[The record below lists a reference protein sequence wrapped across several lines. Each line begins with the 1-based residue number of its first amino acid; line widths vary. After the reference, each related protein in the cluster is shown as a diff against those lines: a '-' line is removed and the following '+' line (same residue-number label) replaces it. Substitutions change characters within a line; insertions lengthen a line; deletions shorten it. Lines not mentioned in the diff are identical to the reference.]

1 MSEDHARQVRV
12 TYRRYV
18 SDGNYGTEGA
28 EVSLEFWVE
37 PEDAELGDDVEAADE
52 LLLAAHN
59 IVLNRLRASDNPTVR
74 RAVQAL
80 RPTTPPDTAATVPDD
95 DEERLPF

>member
-1 MSEDHARQVRV
+1 VSEARQVRV
-12 TYRRYV
+12 TYRRFV

-37 PEDAELGDDVEAADE
+37 PEGADMGDDVEAADD
-52 LLLAAHN
+52 LLNTARNL
-59 IVLNRLRASDNPTVR
+59 VLNRLRSSNNANVR
-74 RAVQAL
+74 MAVTP
-80 RPTTPPDTAATVPDD
+80 RTTTPPSTAATVPSD